1 MFGRDA
7 APPPSAILFKGRKN
21 PLNIGTSHASHRERS
36 VVMQTKDY
44 IYLGLITVTAA
55 VFYWHG
61 YLAARSRARKSFAA
75 IFNDR
80 RTVVEMPASEQEQ
93 EEATTTRAMRPAPAL
108 RRRSTKIRAVFGI
121 N

>member
-1 MFGRDA
+1 
-7 APPPSAILFKGRKN
+7 
-21 PLNIGTSHASHRERS
+21 
-36 VVMQTKDY
+36 MQTKDY
-44 IYLGLITVTAA
+44 IYLALIGVTAA

-80 RTVVEMPASEQEQ
+80 RTLMEMPASEQEQ
-93 EEATTTRAMRPAPAL
+93 DGPPAVRAVRPMRTPRRHSTR
-108 RRRSTKIRAVFGI
+108 IRAVFGI

>member
-1 MFGRDA
+1 
-7 APPPSAILFKGRKN
+7 
-21 PLNIGTSHASHRERS
+21 
-36 VVMQTKDY
+36 MQTKDY
-44 IYLGLITVTAA
+44 IYLALIAATAA

-80 RTVVEMPASEQEQ
+80 RTVVEMPASEQES
-93 EEATTTRAMRPAPAL
+93 EGVSSARGMRPTSAP